1 MEDRQP
7 PHFRCQ
13 GPREALVVWIASS
26 VKITALRSEGS
37 VPPKPGAV
45 PHHDG
50 VSRREPAKRGM
61 TEHPVGS
68 LEGSAGTENLGNRA
82 DRIGGR

>member
-26 VKITALRSEGS
+26 VKITALRNEGS
-37 VPPKPGAV
+37 VPPKRARFLTTMGFQGESLLK
-45 PHHDG
+45 G
-50 VSRREPAKRGM
+50 V
-61 TEHPVGS
+61 
-68 LEGSAGTENLGNRA
+68 
-82 DRIGGR
+82 D